1 MIVERRS
8 QAERRALSEQRLLEA
23 AVRLIAEKGSSRT
36 TLAEIGERAGYSRG
50 LVNQRFGS
58 KRDLV
63 RHLTRRIQQEFLE
76 QTLLPALDGET
87 GLAALLAVVDTCVG
101 GLDRAG
107 ETARAFYVLLGE
119 SIGPVPEI
127 RETLALANRE
137 FRAVVEREIKRG
149 IEAGEIRPDVEASA
163 QTGLLVGSLRGIA
176 IQWLV
181 DPDSLDLDS
190 LRRELRQS
198 LERTLRADRD

>member
-1 MIVERRS
+1 MGIERRT
-8 QAERRALSEQRLLEA
+8 QAERRALSERRLLEA
-23 AVRLIAEKGSSRT
+23 AEELISAKGSSRT

-50 LVNQRFGS
+50 LANQRFGS

-63 RHLTRRIQQEFLE
+63 AHLTRDIQKRVLE
-76 QTLLPALDGET
+76 KTILPALEGET
-87 GLAALLAVVDTCVG
+87 GLGALLALVHVYVG
-101 GLDRAG
+101 GLEQAG
-107 ETARAFYVLLGE
+107 QTVRAFYVLMGE

-137 FRAVVEREIKRG
+137 FRAFVEREIKRG

-176 IQWLV
+176 MQWLV
-181 DPDSLDLDS
+181 DPDSLDLDG

-198 LERTLRADRD
+198 LERTLRADPG